1 MMDLLR
7 FSTAGSVDDGKSTL
21 IGRLLF
27 DTKGAYEDQLASIH
41 KDGQIDLS
49 LLTDGLR
56 AEREQGITIDVA
68 YRYFATPK
76 RKFIIADTPGHE
88 QYTRNMVTGASTAEV
103 AIVLIDARKGVLPQ
117 SRRHAYISSLLG
129 ISRVAVAVNK
139 MDLVGFSEDTYRAIE
154 HKFTEFAAGL
164 GFREIRFFPISA
176 LAGDNVVEPSQR
188 TPWFDGGS
196 LLHYLET
203 VPGAAEVDREAFRLP
218 VQYVIRPT
226 LDFRGYAGQIA
237 AGTLQPG
244 DPVLV
249 LPSGRITQVQ
259 SISSLNGDLEAAY
272 APMSVNVTLADEID
286 ISRGD
291 MLVSPQ
297 QPPLVGQ
304 LIEASL
310 VWMDT
315 NPLRIGRSYL
325 VKHTTRQIR
334 ASVVA
339 IDYKIDINSL
349 EHIPANELY
358 LNEIAVV
365 RLEAQ
370 RPLFFDPYRVNRIT
384 GSFILIDAL
393 SNATVAAGMI
403 RGLARDDQ
411 HWRPVTS
418 HERWERRGHKP
429 ALVSVPSKGDLAQEL
444 ERILFDRGIQV
455 AIADQ
460 TQAAA
465 TLVSAGLVVILRTGS
480 ADLDV
485 TVESLVQKLEAD
497 GVIPPASLNIGEGI

>member
-1 MMDLLR
+1 MDLLR

-21 IGRLLF
+21 IGRLLY
-27 DTKGAYEDQLASIH
+27 DAKGAYEDQLASIR

-68 YRYFATPK
+68 YRYFATPM

-139 MDLVGFSEDTYRAIE
+139 MDLVGFSEDVYRVIE
-154 HKFTEFAAGL
+154 REFTEFAAGL
-164 GFREIRFFPISA
+164 GFHEIRFFPISA
-176 LAGDNVVEPSQR
+176 LAGDNVVESSSR
-188 TPWFDGGS
+188 MPWFNGGS
-196 LLHYLET
+196 LLRYLET
-203 VPGAAEVDREAFRLP
+203 VPGAAEVSGEAFRLP
-218 VQYVIRPT
+218 VQCVIRPT

-237 AGTLQPG
+237 AGTLHPG
-244 DPVLV
+244 DKVLV
-249 LPSGRITQVQ
+249 LPSGRTTQVE
-259 SISSLNGDLEAAY
+259 SITSFGGELEAAH

-297 QPPLVGQ
+297 QPPSIGHQ
-304 LIEASL
+304 IEASL

-315 NPLRIGRSYL
+315 SPLRIGRSYL

-334 ASVVA
+334 ASVTA
-339 IDYKIDINSL
+339 IDYKIDINTL
-349 EHIPANELY
+349 EHVPAKELY
-358 LNEIAVV
+358 LNEIAVI

-403 RGLARDDQ
+403 RSLAGSD
-411 HWRPVTS
+411 HKSRPVTD

-429 ALVSVPSKGDLAQEL
+429 ALVLVPSTGGVAQEL

-455 AIADQ
+455 AITDESL
-460 TQAAA
+460 AAE
-465 TLVSAGLVVILRTGS
+465 TLVSAGLVVILRTAS
-480 ADLDV
+480 AAAS
-485 TVESLVQKLEAD
+485 TNVESLLQKLEMD
-497 GVIPPASLNIGEGI
+497 GLIPPTTLNIGEGI